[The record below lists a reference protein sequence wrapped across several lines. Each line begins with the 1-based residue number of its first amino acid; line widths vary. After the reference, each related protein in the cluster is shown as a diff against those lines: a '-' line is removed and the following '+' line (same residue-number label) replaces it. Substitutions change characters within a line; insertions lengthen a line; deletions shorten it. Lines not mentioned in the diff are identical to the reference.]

1 MRGHI
6 YFRRA
11 AALAAVLAAGMISV
25 VPGAGADGV
34 DGVDGLPEVMRG
46 DPKDVSNWGTVM
58 ALPGCVQSDAWI
70 ARLKGLGGAVNT
82 TLFQAHYPEFGQ
94 AGKTAGGKALVDLKI
109 PDPNRFTSGISFGQA
124 SGFYAKAIGDALPS
138 TEISGDD
145 VATKCAAYAE
155 AGGAMVDVGLPG
167 IPGFS
172 FFSGAANTRGG
183 LINKV
188 NPFRPGTSP
197 SWSELRDSS
206 PLRVHAEGIAVS
218 ARSVPGKPIEFAG
231 NFAHGYIASFG
242 KKFIDIPAK
251 WPANFGVEVPTP
263 FGPPLALVTTNEQV
277 TTNTNGTGTL
287 APGRSTYQHNP
298 IAASGYINAIH
309 VTVLGTNAADLTIGH
324 AAVLNGTPAGP
335 AQPVLLPCV
344 DAPGREAT
352 CPTDAQEKTQDTTII
367 DSIPT
372 TLKPRD

>member
-11 AALAAVLAAGMISV
+11 AALAAVVTAGMLMSV
-25 VPGAGADGV
+25 VPSARA

-70 ARLKGLGGAVNT
+70 ARLKGLGGIVNT

-94 AGKTAGGKALVDLKI
+94 ARKTAGGKALVDLKI
-109 PDPNRFTSGISFGQA
+109 PDPTRFTSGISFGQA
-124 SGFYAKAIGDALPS
+124 SGFYAKAIGNALPS

-145 VATKCAAYAE
+145 VATTCAAYAE
-155 AGGAMVDVGLPG
+155 AGGAMIDVGLPG

-172 FFSGAANTRGG
+172 FFTGAANALGS

-188 NPFRPGTSP
+188 NPFRPGTSL

-277 TTNTNGTGTL
+277 TTNPNGTGTL
-287 APGRSTYQHNP
+287 APGRSTYQYNP
-298 IAASGYINAIH
+298 IAAGGYINAIH
-309 VTVLGTNAADLTIGH
+309 VTVLGTNAADLTVGH
-324 AAVLNGTPAGP
+324 AAVLNGTPVGQVQ
-335 AQPVLLPCV
+335 QPVLLPCV
-344 DAPGREAT
+344 DGPGREAA
-352 CPTDAQEKTQDTTII
+352 CPADVQEKTQEATTII
-367 DSIPT
+367 DAIPAA
-372 TLKPRD
+372 LKSRD